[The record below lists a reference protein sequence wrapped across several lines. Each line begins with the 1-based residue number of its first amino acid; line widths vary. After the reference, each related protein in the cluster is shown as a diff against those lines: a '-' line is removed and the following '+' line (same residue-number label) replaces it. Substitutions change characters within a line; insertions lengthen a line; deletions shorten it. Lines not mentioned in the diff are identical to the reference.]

1 MGNNGT
7 TGAITVSVGAH
18 TIGETVMAGTD
29 PKKYTYKFG
38 GACSANGS
46 VNLANGESKICTITN
61 TRKTDPPPPPPP
73 PDPGPDPDPDP
84 DPTPETEQK
93 DFNVDFILPPETPSG
108 GRSILPQEN

>member
-1 MGNNGT
+1 MGGWGILFNFFLMDEILQKLEN
-7 TGAITVSVGAH
+7 IERRLSSLESRVSGPSQAVRPA
-18 TIGETVMAGTD
+18 V
-29 PKKYTYKFG
+29 
-38 GACSANGS
+38 
-46 VNLANGESKICTITN
+46 
-61 TRKTDPPPPPPP
+61 PPPPPPP